1 MLAKLLTAAVVV
13 AALIVVRV
21 AIQRGAAR
29 QAGLDGAQ
37 PPTSCRSGLCGTCD
51 ESPND
56 APARHQTGRQRH
68 RS

>member
-29 QAGLDGAQ
+29 MAGLDGAQ

-56 APARHQTGRQRH
+56 APARDRKHHPRH